1 MNLNRHMH
9 EGLKRSLKILRAVKL
24 PKCAEHDIQI
34 GTYANGRENGL
45 CVRVYTPGPK
55 YNVKVFVF
63 AENRN
68 SDSMVLYSGGERDFT
83 INNGLTDAV
92 YKRKEFFSSDE
103 ALTAA
108 LQERITAQLAFK
120 EVA

>member
-9 EGLKRSLKILRAVKL
+9 DGLKRSLKILKAVKL
-24 PKCAEHDIQI
+24 PKCDAHDISV

-55 YNVKVFVF
+55 YYVKVFVF

-68 SDSMVLYSGGERDFT
+68 SDDMVLYSGNEREFT
-83 INNGLTDAV
+83 INSGLTDEV
-92 YKRKEFFSSDE
+92 YARKEFFSSDE
-103 ALTAA
+103 ALVAA
-108 LQERITAQLAFK
+108 LQDRFTAQLSAK
-120 EVA
+120 EAA